1 MKVTLG
7 RVGGV
12 LVLAFMRAC
21 RLLPE
26 PEMRTL
32 TFAAGGDMAGVL
44 GCGYFVMLVVSQWC
58 CGLPHLHGGVVKL
71 LRVTRRD
78 RRRFAS

>member
-21 RLLPE
+21 RLLPD
-26 PEMRTL
+26 PEIRTL
-32 TFAAGGDMAGVL
+32 TFAGEDMVDL
-44 GCGYFVMLVVSQWC
+44 SL
-58 CGLPHLHGGVVKL
+58 
-71 LRVTRRD
+71 
-78 RRRFAS
+78 